1 LLVVYTAPCCY
12 AFHFFQKCSLLEGN
26 NEDVMLFKLEYLA
39 GCTLE
44 GLVFKG
50 EKHNLLV
57 NICKGNRVGQQEKPV
72 GCAARELHQ
81 PVFKLIQ
88 SLE

>member
-1 LLVVYTAPCCY
+1 
-12 AFHFFQKCSLLEGN
+12 
-26 NEDVMLFKLEYLA
+26 MLFKLEYLA

-57 NICKGNRVGQQEKPV
+57 NICKGNRVGQQEKSV
-72 GCAARELHQ
+72 ACTAKELHQ
-81 PVFKLIQ
+81 PVSKSI
-88 SLE
+88 

>member
-1 LLVVYTAPCCY
+1 MV
-12 AFHFFQKCSLLEGN
+12 
-26 NEDVMLFKLEYLA
+26 LFKLEYLA
-39 GCTLE
+39 ECTLK

-50 EKHNLLV
+50 EKHNLFV
-57 NICKGNRVGQQEKPV
+57 NICKENRVGQQEKSV
-72 GCAARELHQ
+72 ACAARELYQ